1 MSHMNFDRLVV
12 VVVVG
17 LGSWAFAQFNGQ
29 TVAARKSRPTDFALV
44 VERRQ
49 LNNGLVVLMSPDEG
63 ANDVAI
69 ELSFG
74 CGALRQAPNLAGLPH
89 LVEHALAS
97 GPTPE
102 TDYQRLLEARGA
114 TDFNGFTTMDRMGF
128 TGVVPPE
135 ELPFALWV
143 HADRLGRR
151 ERLILGP
158 ELERHRRI
166 VMQEKLLRIEDAS
179 YGAATRMMF
188 RYLFSKRHP
197 LHEGIIGTAA
207 TLEAITV
214 DDAVA
219 FARTC
224 LVPNNAVLSL
234 AGRFDVE
241 QAMHAVTETLGR
253 LPAGA
258 PLAPVPDTP
267 PLAQGRT
274 ADVVED
280 VARKPQVTMAWW
292 LPSVRK
298 DDAYTLSLGATLLE
312 VYTDGLIGMR
322 VESAVVPN
330 GIGGIFALSVTT
342 PHPLAATEPG
352 SNAEVVLRNLTY
364 SPLPA
369 DVVAASYHL
378 LDHQLLAGLSSTAS
392 RAALLSHLYHQAE
405 GAQTLPPLDRHWHFS
420 PELLHAGTAPFLK
433 GAHVVLESKPVRPL
447 PPPRRKR

>member
-1 MSHMNFDRLVV
+1 MNFNRLVV
-12 VVVVG
+12 VVVAVA
-17 LGSWAFAQFNGQ
+17 SSAFAQFNGQ
-29 TVAARKSRPTDFALV
+29 TVAARKSRPADFALV
-44 VERRQ
+44 VERRE
-49 LNNGLVVLMSPDEG
+49 LRNGLVLLMSPDDG
-63 ANDVAI
+63 ANDVAV

-74 CGALRQAPNLAGLPH
+74 CGALRQAPDRAGLPH

-151 ERLILGP
+151 ERLITPADLD
-158 ELERHRRI
+158 RHRRI
-166 VMQEKLLRIEDAS
+166 VLQEKLLRIEDAS
-179 YGAATRMMF
+179 YGAASRMMF

-224 LVPNNAVLSL
+224 LVPNNAVLAL
-234 AGRFDVE
+234 AGRFEVE
-241 QAMHAVTETLGR
+241 QAVRAAEATLGR
-253 LPAGA
+253 IPVGA
-258 PLAPVPDTP
+258 PLEPVPETP
-267 PLAQGRT
+267 RLAQGRS
-274 ADVVED
+274 AEVVED

-292 LPSVRK
+292 LPMVRK

-322 VESAVVPN
+322 VESAFVPN
-330 GIGGIFALSVTT
+330 GVGGIFALSVTT
-342 PHPLAATEPG
+342 PHPLGATEPA

-364 SPLPA
+364 APLPA
-369 DVVAASYHL
+369 DVVAASYHM
-378 LDHQLLAGLSSTAS
+378 LDLQLLAGLSSMAQ
-392 RAALLSHLYHQAE
+392 RAGLISQLYQQVE
-405 GAQTLPPLDRHWHFS
+405 GAHTLPPLDRHWRLS
-420 PELLHAGTAPFLK
+420 PEQLFAGSSPLLK

-447 PPPRRKR
+447 PPPRRRR